1 MPSTYHLYHTMR
13 QTLTFIITFCL
24 TCYASA
30 QTIRIEDI
38 LTDIYSQLSED
49 GNIPMESLQE
59 ELMEIADNP
68 INLNNTSADE
78 LSQLHFLS
86 DEQIDAILVYQYK
99 HPFRSIYELQLIPEL
114 RDYDIRNLLPFVV
127 VQPPTTNTNKLYP
140 REVFH
145 YANHEITIRTDAR
158 NCENYTND
166 PFYAKLR
173 YRFNYRN
180 RVQAGLTF
188 CRPTGT
194 HIRNWQYGGFIQ
206 LQDIGHLRTL
216 VAGDFQASFGQGL
229 VVGTPFHIGKSSY
242 LSSLTNQQEGVRKF
256 STTATGF
263 NAFHGVGATAR
274 IRWADISTF
283 YSLQRQT
290 DSTWHHV
297 LGANLTARYR
307 HFKIGI
313 TLLENL
319 YSASTSHAPS
329 QQPQLVLGLNARY
342 HINRIDLWGEIATS
356 QGSQWGIASILGAR
370 LTPLRDFSLVALY
383 RYYAPNY
390 NNPYA
395 YSFSEHSTLR
405 DENGFYIG
413 TEIKRLPYWRFAF
426 YTDAFR
432 EGADVLLQTDYTPND
447 TYTMTWR
454 IRAKHQEQKGTYSL
468 RYYFIYNIPHWR
480 FRTQAEANIVHLANN
495 KDITYGISLFQ
506 DIEYQLSRIPL
517 VLQWR
522 LQGFDARQ
530 WNNRIYAYENDILYA
545 YSFPNAYGLGL
556 RTYIN
561 ARYHINDMFSLY
573 LRLSETVYQHQWA
586 VAHDRA
592 STQTDIHLLLR
603 IHI

>member
-1 MPSTYHLYHTMR
+1 MR
-13 QTLTFIITFCL
+13 QTLALIIICFL
-24 TCYASA
+24 TCYAAA

-38 LTDIYSQLSED
+38 LTDIYSQLSEE
-49 GNIPMESLQE
+49 GNIPVEDIQE
-59 ELMEIADNP
+59 DLMEIAANP

-78 LSQLHFLS
+78 LSQLRFLS
-86 DEQIDAILVYQYK
+86 EEQIDAILVYQYK
-99 HPFRSIYELQLIPEL
+99 HPFQSIYELQLIPEL

-127 VQPPTTNTNKLYP
+127 VQPATTNQTKLYP

-145 YANHEITIRTDAR
+145 YAKHEITIRTDAR

-180 RVQAGLTF
+180 RIQAGLTF

-194 HIRNWQYGGFIQ
+194 YIHDWQYGGFIQ
-206 LQDIGHLRTL
+206 LQDFGYLRTL
-216 VAGDFQASFGQGL
+216 VAGDFYASFGQGL

-242 LSSLTNQQEGVRKF
+242 ISSITNQQEGVRKF

-263 NAFHGVGATAR
+263 NAFHGIGATTR
-274 IRWADISTF
+274 FKWADISTF
-283 YSLQRQT
+283 YSIQRQK

-297 LGANLTARYR
+297 IGANITARYQ

-319 YSASTSHAPS
+319 YSSSILPTPS
-329 QQPQLVLGLNARY
+329 PQLIIGLNARY

-370 LTPLRDFSLVALY
+370 ITPLNDLSVVALY
-383 RYYAPNY
+383 RYYTPDY

-395 YSFSEHSTLR
+395 YAFSEHSTLR
-405 DENGFYIG
+405 DERGFYIG
-413 TEIKRLPYWRFAF
+413 TEIKRLPHWRFAF
-426 YTDAFR
+426 YTDVFR
-432 EGADVLLQTDYTPND
+432 EGADILLQTDYTPNE

-454 IRAKHQEQKGTYSL
+454 IRAKIQEQKDTYAF
-468 RYYFIYNIPHWR
+468 RYYFIYNIPQWR
-480 FRTQAEANIVHLANN
+480 FRTQAEANIVHIANN
-495 KDITYGISLFQ
+495 KNITYGISLFQ
-506 DIEYQLSRIPL
+506 DIEYQLPHFPL
-517 VLQWR
+517 IIQWR
-522 LQGFDARQ
+522 LQGFDAKQ

-545 YSFPNAYGLGL
+545 YSIPNVYGLGL

-573 LRLSETVYQHQWA
+573 LRLSETIYRHQWA
-586 VAHDRA
+586 ITHNRKVTR
-592 STQTDIHLLLR
+592 TDIHLLLR
-603 IHI
+603 IHL